1 MLIAE
6 LYGIARKD
14 VMELAALTE
23 IVHNG
28 SLIID
33 DI

>member
-6 LYGIARKD
+6 LYGIPRKD